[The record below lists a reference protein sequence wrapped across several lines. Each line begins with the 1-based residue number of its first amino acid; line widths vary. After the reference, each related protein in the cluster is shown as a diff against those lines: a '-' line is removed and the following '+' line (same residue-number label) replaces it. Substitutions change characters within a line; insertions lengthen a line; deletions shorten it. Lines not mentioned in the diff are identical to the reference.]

1 MHGHSTRRAVRLG
14 AALATALVA
23 ACSSVARADGYTLQ
37 LNPGY
42 FGSTSTTTD
51 ETGHETRIE
60 SSGITQKYRLSLDQT
75 VYPTLTLSAGGSL
88 DWAMATS
95 RSEGVTRDSDNK
107 RWNGYG
113 RLRGGS
119 NFLSWALDYDHQ
131 EQESTSSGTGIPETS
146 SALIRD
152 TYGGSVS
159 WRPSDLPSIDLRLTR
174 SDAHDRARRSR
185 DQTSDDALVSTR
197 YEPVRNLDLRYSVR
211 AARITDHLNDVRT
224 SELGNSASATW
235 SGAYLDGRGSVYAS
249 YSIGALES
257 TVSARGR
264 GGTVSTAQRPIAGLS
279 VVEVFPA
286 LPTRVSLAP
295 NSALVDGETS
305 ASAGLNLGYS
315 GTSPTGERALRDLG
329 AEFADAVTPVNVLYV
344 YVDRTLPDE
353 VAASFTWTVYESENN
368 LDWTQVGGTLVG
380 LFDPLLNR
388 FEVSIERRSA
398 RYLKVVT
405 RPLAPSVA
413 IPVQFADIFV
423 TELQLYLVVPAEEA
437 VGRSSTLGGNLN
449 ASTKFRIL
457 DEAQGLA
464 LTYDLSTLFTH
475 TSESSQVTY
484 SVTNGLSASRRLAR
498 TVTTSGRV
506 ERNDTDVGQ
515 GHLSGNRWSAVLA
528 YDPIPTL
535 GGALLYSGQLNQ
547 TRDGSSTSQTFGAAA
562 RADLYQGIATS
573 ANVTYGIGRDVAGRH
588 TRTTSVAASA
598 TITPNRYLSMA
609 GSAGV
614 SDSKQS
620 GGGRP
625 EQSDQRGLVE
635 GSAALSPFRALAI
648 SGSVTRIFGRSIP
661 GQTLISFGAG
671 FSPFQGG
678 DLQLRYAYQESI
690 DTSGEQRTRTHGPAV
705 RWNVRRGWF
714 VDGGYSFLDSSAP
727 AQDVSSR
734 FYFAN
739 LSIALR

>member
-1 MHGHSTRRAVRLG
+1 MHGHPTRRAARWG
-14 AALATALVA
+14 AALATALA
-23 ACSSVARADGYTLQ
+23 AAFSPAARADGYTLL

-51 ETGHETRIE
+51 ETGHETRTE
-60 SSGITQKYRLSLDQT
+60 SSAITQKYRLALDKAF
-75 VYPTLTLSAGGSL
+75 YPTLTLSAGGSL

-95 RSEGVTRDSDNK
+95 RAEGVTRDSDSK

-119 NFLSWALDYDHQ
+119 DFLAWALDYDHQ
-131 EQESTSSGTGIPETS
+131 EQEATSSGTGIPETS
-146 SALIRD
+146 SALLRD

-159 WRPSDLPSIDLRLTR
+159 WRPSELPSLDLRLTR
-174 SDAHDRARRSR
+174 SDSHDRARSSR
-185 DQTSDDALVSTR
+185 DQTSDDALVATR
-197 YEPVRNLDLRYSVR
+197 YEPVKDLDLRYSVR

-235 SGAYLDGRGSVYAS
+235 SGAYLDGRGSFYAS

-257 TVSARGR
+257 SVSARGR
-264 GGTVSTAQRPIAGLS
+264 GGTVTTVQRPIAGLS

-286 LPTRVSLAP
+286 LPTRVTLAP
-295 NSALVDGETS
+295 NSALVDGATS
-305 ASAGLNLGYS
+305 ASAGVNLGTS
-315 GTSPTGERALRDLG
+315 GTSATGERPLRDLG

-344 YVDRTLPDE
+344 HVDRPLPDE
-353 VAASFTWTVYESENN
+353 VAAIFTWSVYQSDDN

-388 FEVSIERRSA
+388 FELSIERTAA

-413 IPVQFADIFV
+413 IPPQLSEIFV
-423 TELQLYLVVPAEEA
+423 TELQLALVVPAQEA

-449 ASTKFRIL
+449 ASTRFRIL
-457 DEAQGLA
+457 EGQGFS

-475 TSESSQVTY
+475 SSESSQVTY
-484 SVTNGLSASRRLAR
+484 SVTNGLSATRRLSR
-498 TVTTSGRV
+498 TVNTSGRV

-515 GHLSGNRWSAVLA
+515 GHLSGNRWSATLA
-528 YDPIPTL
+528 YDPLPTL
-535 GGALLYSGQLNQ
+535 GAALLYSGQLNQ
-547 TRDGSSTSQTFGAAA
+547 TREGSSSSHTFGAAA
-562 RADLYQGIATS
+562 RADVYEGIATS
-573 ANVTYGIGRDVAGRH
+573 ANVTYGLGRDETGRDA
-588 TRTTSVAASA
+588 RTASLAATA
-598 TITPNRYLSMA
+598 TITPNRFLSMA
-609 GSAGV
+609 GSVGV
-614 SDSKQS
+614 SDSKQT
-620 GGGRP
+620 GAGRP
-625 EQSDQRGLVE
+625 EQSDRRGIVE
-635 GSAALSPFRALAI
+635 GSAALSPFRALAM
-648 SGSVTRIFGRSIP
+648 SGSVTRIFGRGIP

-671 FSPFQGG
+671 FSPFPGG

-705 RWNVRRGWF
+705 RWNIRRGWF

>member
-1 MHGHSTRRAVRLG
+1 MHGHSTRRAM

-23 ACSSVARADGYTLQ
+23 AFSSVARADGYTLQ

-51 ETGHETRIE
+51 ETGHESRVE
-60 SSGITQKYRLSLDQT
+60 SSGITQKYRLTLDQT

-95 RSEGVTRDSDNK
+95 RAEGVTRDSDNK

-119 NFLSWALDYDHQ
+119 NFLAWALDYDHQ
-131 EQESTSSGTGIPETS
+131 EQESTSSGTGIPES
-146 SALIRD
+146 SGALLRD

-174 SDAHDRARRSR
+174 SDSRDRARSSR
-185 DQTSDDALVSTR
+185 DLTSDDALVSTR
-197 YEPVRNLDLRYSVR
+197 FEPVKDLDLRYSVR

-224 SELGNSASATW
+224 SELGNSAAATW
-235 SGAYLDGRGSVYAS
+235 SGAYLERRGSFYAS
-249 YSIGALES
+249 YSVGARES
-257 TVSARGR
+257 SVSARGR

-295 NSALVDGETS
+295 NSALVDGGTT

-315 GTSPTGERALRDLG
+315 GTSPTGERASRDLG
-329 AEFADAVTPVNVLYV
+329 AAFADAVTPVNVLYV

-353 VAASFTWTVYESENN
+353 VAASFTWTVYQSDNN

-388 FEVSIERRSA
+388 FEISIPRTAA

-413 IPVQFADIFV
+413 IPVQFSDIFV

-437 VGRSSTLGGNLN
+437 VGRNSTLGGNLN

-457 DEAQGLA
+457 EGEGLS

-475 TSESSQVTY
+475 SSESSQVTY
-484 SVTNGLSASRRLAR
+484 SVTNGLSAGRRLAR
-498 TVTTSGRV
+498 TVVTSGRI

-515 GHLSGNRWSAVLA
+515 GHLSGNRWSGTLA
-528 YDPIPTL
+528 YDPIPTF
-535 GGALLYSGQLNQ
+535 GTALLYSGQLNQ
-547 TRDGSSTSQTFGAAA
+547 TRDGTSSAHTFGAAA

-573 ANVTYGIGRDVAGRH
+573 ANVTYGLGRDETGRD
-588 TRTTSVAASA
+588 TRTTSVAAST
-598 TITPNRYLSMA
+598 TITPNRYFSMA

-614 SDSKQS
+614 SDSKQT
-620 GGGRP
+620 GAGRP
-625 EQSDQRGLVE
+625 EQSDQRGLIQ
-635 GSAALSPFRALAI
+635 GSASLSPFRALAM
-648 SGSVTRIFGRSIP
+648 SGSVTRIFGRRIP
-661 GQTLISFGAG
+661 PQTLISFGAG

-678 DLQLRYAYQESI
+678 DLQLRYAYQEAI
-690 DTSGEQRTRTHGPAV
+690 DVTGEQRTRTHGPTV

-714 VDGGYSFLDSSAP
+714 LDGGYSFLDSSAP
-727 AQDVSSR
+727 AQDVSAR